1 MLPYTHSLNTRFHTK
16 FGRTPGSV
24 KLIFGLQTV
33 VADARQEEQE
43 KYEVSPGISRRPTRD
58 ASPGEALGQIPTR

>member
-1 MLPYTHSLNTRFHTK
+1 MRPYTHNLNTRLHTK

-33 VADARQEEQE
+33 VADTRQE
-43 KYEVSPGISRRPTRD
+43 
-58 ASPGEALGQIPTR
+58 